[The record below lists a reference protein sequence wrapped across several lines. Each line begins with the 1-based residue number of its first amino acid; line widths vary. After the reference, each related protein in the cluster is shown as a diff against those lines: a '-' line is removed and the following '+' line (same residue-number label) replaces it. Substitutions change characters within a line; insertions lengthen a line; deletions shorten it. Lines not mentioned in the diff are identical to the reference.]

1 MERTIRV
8 TGTGKIAV
16 KPDLTIISLD
26 FSDVLPTYEEAL
38 RASANDVGLVKGA
51 LVKAGINKD
60 FLKTTNF
67 NVDTHYESYRDEKGN
82 YKSKFDG
89 YEYHQSLRFK
99 FDIDNELL
107 GRVLYQLST
116 LSVNP
121 KFRINYGIK
130 DIEAAKNELLGNAIL
145 DAKKKAEVIS
155 KAAGVSLEEIVDIN
169 YSWVDVEFSSRSYGV
184 LEDSMML
191 CKCAAPTEGY
201 DIDIEPDDIEKS
213 DNVTLVFKI
222 K

>member
-1 MERTIRV
+1 MERTIKV

-16 KPDLTIISLD
+16 KPDLTIINLD
-26 FSDVLPTYEEAL
+26 FSDVLPTYEAAL
-38 RASANDVGLVKGA
+38 KASANDVGVIKDA
-51 LVKAGINKD
+51 LAKAGID
-60 FLKTTNF
+60 RESLKTTSF
-67 NVDTHYESYRDEKGN
+67 NVDAHYESYRDEKGN
-82 YKSKFDG
+82 YKSRFDG

-99 FDIDNELL
+99 FDVDNKLL

-130 DIEAAKNELLGNAIL
+130 DAEAAKNELLGNAIA
-145 DAKKKAEVIS
+145 DAKKKAEIIS
-155 KAAGVSLEEIVDIN
+155 KAAGVTLDEIVDIN
-169 YSWVDVEFSSRSYGV
+169 YSWIDVEFNSRPYGV
-184 LEDSMML
+184 YADEMMM
-191 CKCAAPTEGY
+191 CKCEAPSGAY
-201 DIDIEPDDIEKS
+201 DVDIEPEDIEKS